1 MTTPLRVL
9 IVEDRPEDAE
19 LMLRE
24 LRRTG
29 FEPTAW
35 RVTDGDAFVEHLEL
49 APDVI
54 LADYTLPDFGATL
67 ALELLRRRRVDV
79 PVVVVTGSVS
89 EETAVECM
97 RRGAA
102 DYLLKDR
109 LSRLGPAVRR
119 ALGARQAR
127 DEKRQAV
134 AALESSEE
142 RYRVISELTTDFAY
156 VLRVEPDGTIV
167 CEWVTAAFCRSSGF
181 TVEEASAPGFW
192 PGIVL
197 PADQDIARQ
206 HWRALL
212 SGQPHEVEYRIQSRS
227 GEPRV
232 VRDYGRPMTEGRPP
246 RVARIYGAARDVT
259 EARRADRVRRLL
271 GAAVQNASE
280 AMVITT
286 SDLDAPGPKILF
298 VNPAFSE
305 LTGYAADEAIGA
317 SPRILQGP
325 KTDRATRKR
334 LKLTLG
340 RGDVFHG
347 EAINYRKDGSDYLAE
362 WEIAPIR
369 D

>member
-35 RVTDGDAFVEHLEL
+35 RVADGDAFVEHLEPG
-49 APDVI
+49 PDVI

-67 ALELLRRRRVDV
+67 ALELLRRCRVDV

-102 DYLLKDR
+102 DYLIKDR

-127 DEKRQAV
+127 EEKRQAV

-142 RYRVISELTTDFAY
+142 RYRIISELTTDFAY
-156 VLRVEPDGTIV
+156 ALRVRPDQTIL
-167 CEWVTAAFCRSSGF
+167 CEWVTGAFCRVTGF
-181 TVEEASAPGFW
+181 TAEEASAPGFW
-192 PGIVL
+192 PSIVY

-206 HWRALL
+206 HWRASLC
-212 SGQPHEVEYRIQSRS
+212 GQPHVGGSRLQT
-227 GEPRV
+227 P
-232 VRDYGRPMTEGRPP
+232 
-246 RVARIYGAARDVT
+246 AGAAR
-259 EARRADRVRRLL
+259 
-271 GAAVQNASE
+271 
-280 AMVITT
+280 
-286 SDLDAPGPKILF
+286 
-298 VNPAFSE
+298 
-305 LTGYAADEAIGA
+305 
-317 SPRILQGP
+317 
-325 KTDRATRKR
+325 
-334 LKLTLG
+334 
-340 RGDVFHG
+340 
-347 EAINYRKDGSDYLAE
+347 
-362 WEIAPIR
+362 
-369 D
+369 